1 MRDFRISGE
10 LVIALC
16 VIALAVFLAVDGL
29 SIGAQTYGRVG
40 PRVFP
45 IIVTAMMGVL
55 GIALLFQ
62 AVTARWKIDEIAHHR
77 WKPIAY
83 IGLGLL
89 LDILLMRPAGFI
101 VASTIL
107 FICVARS
114 FESRRLLRDAIA
126 GLILAGVSF
135 LLFTKILLL
144 DLPAGS
150 LWGLG

>member
-1 MRDFRISGE
+1 MRGFRLSGE

-16 VIALAVFLAVDGL
+16 VLALAVFLAVDT
-29 SIGAQTYGRVG
+29 SAIGVQTYGRIG

-45 IIVTAMMGVL
+45 IIVTVMMGVL
-55 GIALLFQ
+55 GVALFFQ
-62 AVTARWKIDEIAHHR
+62 ALTGRWQATEIKTHRAR
-77 WKPIAY
+77 PIGYLAF
-83 IGLGLL
+83 GLL
-89 LDILLMRPAGFI
+89 LDILLIQRAGFV

-107 FICVARS
+107 FVCVARS
-114 FESRRLLRDAIA
+114 FESRRPLRDLIA
-126 GLILAGVSF
+126 GLILATVSF